1 MPKNLID
8 RSDPFYKTVTSCSHL
23 DQFKKEPTVKLAT
36 FSTDGTPEIGIVIDQ
51 GVIPINQIDSSLP
64 KDMSELVNNL
74 DDLKSKIDSIAKNCK
89 NPIAMSEVTLHAPI
103 QRPGKFLA
111 IGLNYKKHRAEAVD
125 AGIVI
130 PRNQMWFTKQISSIT
145 GPYGPILKPNTAL
158 MFDYEVEL
166 AIVIGKR
173 CKQVSADDASK
184 YIAGFTVGNDLS
196 MRDWQLHNMPE
207 RLELMIG
214 KSFDTHGPLGPWI
227 VTSDEISDPHK
238 LELRC
243 LVNGEVR
250 QSSNT
255 DDMIWNC
262 YQQIEYLSQAMT
274 LHPGDIILTG
284 TPPGSGFSPRT
295 AKGAAG
301 KSRKAS
307 VFLEVGDVVR
317 CEIEGIGHIEN
328 KVTADE

>member
-1 MPKNLID
+1 M
-8 RSDPFYKTVTSCSHL
+8 
-23 DQFKKEPTVKLAT
+23 KLAT
-36 FSTDGTPEIGIVIDQ
+36 FPTDGTAEIGIVIDQ
-51 GVIPINQIDSSLP
+51 GIVPINQIDSSLP
-64 KDMSELVNNL
+64 NDMSELIAKL
-74 DDLKSKIDSIAKNCK
+74 DDLKSKIEAIVKNCK
-89 NPIAMSEVTLHAPI
+89 TPIPLMMPTFKL
-103 QRPGKFLA
+103 RFKDGKFLA
-111 IGLNYKKHRAEAVD
+111 IAMYKKHRAEAVD

-227 VTSDEISDPHK
+227 VTSDEIGDPHK
-238 LELRC
+238 LALRC

-250 QSSNT
+250 QSRIQT
-255 DDMIWNC
+255 I
-262 YQQIEYLSQAMT
+262 
-274 LHPGDIILTG
+274 
-284 TPPGSGFSPRT
+284 
-295 AKGAAG
+295 
-301 KSRKAS
+301 
-307 VFLEVGDVVR
+307 
-317 CEIEGIGHIEN
+317 
-328 KVTADE
+328 

>member
-1 MPKNLID
+1 M
-8 RSDPFYKTVTSCSHL
+8 
-23 DQFKKEPTVKLAT
+23 KLAT
-36 FSTDGTPEIGIVIDQ
+36 FSTDGNPETGVVTDQ
-51 GVIPINQIDSSLP
+51 GLVPINKIDSSLP
-64 KDMSELVNNL
+64 SDISGLIGQL
-74 DDLKSKIDSIAKNCK
+74 DDLKTKIETIVKDCN
-89 NPIAMSEVTLHAPI
+89 NPIPLDGVTLHAPI

-125 AGIVI
+125 AGIVV
-130 PRNQMWFTKQISSIT
+130 PRNQMWFTKQISCIT
-145 GPYGPILKPNTAL
+145 DPYGPILKPNTSL

-166 AIVIGKR
+166 AVVIGKR

-184 YIAGFTVGNDLS
+184 YIAGFTVANDLS

-301 KSRKAS
+301 KGRKAS

-317 CEIEGIGHIEN
+317 CEIEGIGHIEH